1 MAYLT
6 DRKRVQGLGSAR
18 TGTHHFW
25 SMTVTSVAL
34 LVITPLFVFMIAPL
48 LGEPY
53 EDVVATLSRPIPA
66 LVTAA
71 MLVVGFHHFKLGV
84 TTLIE
89 DYVSGLTRKIGI
101 IVMTI
106 VSYGLAAAGL
116 VALAQIAL

>member
-1 MAYLT
+1 MAFVT
-6 DRKRVQGLGSAR
+6 DRKRVEGLGSAK

-34 LVITPLFVFMIAPL
+34 LIITPLFLFIVAPL
-48 LGEPY
+48 LGEPF
-53 EDVVATLSRPIPA
+53 ETVEATLSRPIPA
-66 LVTAA
+66 LITAA

-89 DYVSGLTRKIGI
+89 DYVQGLTRKIAI

>member
-1 MAYLT
+1 MAYMT
-6 DRKRVQGLGSAR
+6 DRKRVEGLGSAK
-18 TGTHHFW
+18 TGTGHFW

-34 LVITPLFVFMIAPL
+34 LILTPLFLFVVAPL

-53 EDVVATLSRPIPA
+53 EAVVARLSQPIPA
-66 LVTAA
+66 LITAA

-89 DYVSGLTRKIGI
+89 DYVAGLTRKITI

-116 VALAQIAL
+116 VSLAQIAL

>member
-1 MAYLT
+1 MAYMT
-6 DRKRVQGLGSAR
+6 DRKRVEGYGSAKS
-18 TGTHHFW
+18 GTHHFW

-34 LVITPLFVFMIAPL
+34 LILTPLFLFTFGPL
-48 LGEPY
+48 LGEPHA
-53 EDVVATLSRPIPA
+53 EVVAALSRPIPA
-66 LVTAA
+66 LIAAA

-89 DYVSGLTRKIGI
+89 DYVRGLPRKITI
-101 IVMTI
+101 IAMTI